1 MKSITELNVAEL
13 LFEAGVARDEYKRAY
28 KRMKDVEEELDR
40 RYRYKIDMAIATGG
54 RRGVREA
61 LDIEMENIEEEVIED
76 AKSEDKE

>member
-40 RYRYKIDMAIATGG
+40 RSKYKIFNSWRCRLFNKISNHFI
-54 RRGVREA
+54 R
-61 LDIEMENIEEEVIED
+61 
-76 AKSEDKE
+76 DK